1 MTDNIPN
8 PAQDFIAKL
17 YNGFSNLIFCKTKSP
32 NEIKPTTIIPKT
44 INKIAKFN
52 NWTTYH
58 KDTNPPLFNHKIK
71 LNKANPHKKVQTIHF
86 QDLFKLLNKY
96 QAGIKAENIPQIT
109 IRQLW

>member
-52 NWTTYH
+52 N
-58 KDTNPPLFNHKIK
+58 
-71 LNKANPHKKVQTIHF
+71 
-86 QDLFKLLNKY
+86 
-96 QAGIKAENIPQIT
+96 
-109 IRQLW
+109 